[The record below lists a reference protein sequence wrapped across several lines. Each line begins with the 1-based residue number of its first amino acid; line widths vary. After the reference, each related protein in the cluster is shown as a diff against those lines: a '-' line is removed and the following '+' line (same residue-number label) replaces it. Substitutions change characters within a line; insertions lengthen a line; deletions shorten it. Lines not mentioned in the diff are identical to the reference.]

1 MFADL
6 FLALR
11 TPQYPSNWGIFG
23 QISGPLESQLR
34 MREQSAATAGRIKL
48 IPRHC
53 SAFNRTAETRKVKD
67 EDFLLTEVRV
77 HLTGHRIGE
86 EGEDVGQLRDGRS
99 ELGCLIAWDFFT
111 VPPQ

>member
-53 SAFNRTAETRKVKD
+53 SAYYPTAETRIVKED
-67 EDFLLTEVRV
+67 EDLLLTEVRV
-77 HLTGHRIGE
+77 HLTSHRIGE
-86 EGEDVGQLRDGRS
+86 VGAARWS
-99 ELGCLIAWDFFT
+99 
-111 VPPQ
+111 